1 MRNKY
6 VPKLLHSVL
15 HGSLSSPKRFRDTL
29 LKGPTESHQRTVLC
43 ALAGAAEVELVL
55 QARFEDL
62 AAHVPH
68 IVSGGVP
75 FCVHELCSRQ
85 R

>member
-6 VPKLLHSVL
+6 VPKLLHSV
-15 HGSLSSPKRFRDTL
+15 SPKRFRDTL
-29 LKGPTESHQRTVLC
+29 LTTESHQRTVLC
-43 ALAGAAEVELVL
+43 ALAGAAEVVLVL